1 VDARSGAGRSV
12 ARAGRRV
19 RARAWWLAFG
29 VAALAATPG
38 RTLGAQAILILIF
51 GDKLASERLQGG
63 IKADLVWSTLAGL
76 PDATRRRSYD
86 FGGFMEL
93 RVSDRFSVQPEFTF
107 KSPAGAARLPF
118 APTGRPEIDA
128 AFDAARDVSVTRTL
142 GYVTIPVFAKLRA
155 GHFGLS
161 AGPQLGYVVKATDRY
176 VGTVERDDDLTYD
189 VSLWPRVNRWD
200 AGVSLLAEYAPSTR
214 RGFQALRLRVS
225 WYRAFNDA
233 LSDAPGRNDTLGL
246 GFGLPIGGPP

>member
-1 VDARSGAGRSV
+1 MSRRPAPGAS
-12 ARAGRRV
+12 
-19 RARAWWLAFG
+19 WLALALVVL
-29 VAALAATPG
+29 VAAPH
-38 RTLGAQAILILIF
+38 RTLGAQAILILLF

-86 FGGFMEL
+86 FGGFMEF
-93 RVSDRFSVQPEFTF
+93 RVAPRFSIQPEFTF
-107 KSPAGAARLPF
+107 KSPAGAAGLPF
-118 APTGRPEIDA
+118 TPTGRPELDA
-128 AFDAARDVSVTRTL
+128 AFATASDVSVTRTL
-142 GYVTIPVFAKLRA
+142 GYVTIPVYAKLRL

-176 VGTVERDDDLTYD
+176 TGTVTREDDLTHD

-200 AGVSLLAEYAPSTR
+200 GGVSLLAEFAPSTR
-214 RGFQALRLRVS
+214 RGFQALRVRAS

-233 LSDAPGRNDTLGL
+233 LKDAPGRNDTLGL